1 MENRKID
8 FEKVAVLV
16 VDIQNDFCDNEG
28 IFAQQ
33 GLNVKPAQIIT
44 PKIEEFIKKIRR
56 YDLLV
61 IYTKQIE
68 HEDITPQN
76 LKRQFNAGKLKPV
89 CSPNSW
95 GSELY
100 KLKPLKNEFII
111 EKYTYDVFSNPK
123 LHGILNENKIK
134 TIVVIGVN
142 TDICVDTT
150 VRSAFTK
157 GYQIVVLKDLVATMN
172 KQSERYYLDIFN
184 RFFGDVM
191 HSKKFISFLSKMEV

>member
-89 CSPNSW
+89 CSPNS
-95 GSELY
+95 G
-100 KLKPLKNEFII
+100 N
-111 EKYTYDVFSNPK
+111 
-123 LHGILNENKIK
+123 
-134 TIVVIGVN
+134 
-142 TDICVDTT
+142 
-150 VRSAFTK
+150 
-157 GYQIVVLKDLVATMN
+157 VLFRV
-172 KQSERYYLDIFN
+172 S
-184 RFFGDVM
+184 
-191 HSKKFISFLSKMEV
+191 